1 MSDKKALIKAL
12 EKKALGNQIELIS
25 EEYGQNDKG
34 EFILTK
40 KTKKITKNDIDT
52 QALLKLLEIRE
63 REEQNE
69 QTWIKGLSDKEL
81 NELAIKTAL
90 EIINK
95 EQMKRLQ
102 K

>member
-12 EKKALGNQIELIS
+12 EKKALGNEIEIIS
-25 EEYGQNDKG
+25 EEYAQNDKG
-34 EFILTK
+34 DFVLAK

-52 QALLKLLEIRE
+52 SALLKLLEIRE
-63 REEQNE
+63 KEEQNE
-69 QTWIKGLSDKEL
+69 HSWIKSLSDKEL

-95 EQMKRLQ
+95 EQIKRS
-102 K
+102 KK

>member
-95 EQMKRLQ
+95 EQIKRLQ